1 MNRQADVNAGRHPS
15 PSFCH
20 GFLRFSCFIKTLIQ
34 IAKSCF
40 PDCRL
45 GYISPAMVQ
54 AIRRF
59 FEFERHRTSFRVE
72 SVAGLTT
79 FMTMSYIIVVNPK
92 ILEAAGIPV
101 GASMVAT
108 ILAAAFGTLIMALY
122 ARLPFAIA
130 PYMGENAFVAYTVV
144 VALGY
149 SWQAALGAVFIGGVI
164 FILLTVFRL
173 RRWLVEA
180 IPEGLRY
187 SFAVG
192 IGLFMTF
199 IGLNVTGIVALGAA
213 GAPVKIG
220 PVTSAPVLISILGF
234 LIIAVLMLRKVPGA
248 IFLGILATT
257 VVAFAAGIAKP
268 PQSWISYPPSLAPI
282 LLQLDIRGALSWG
295 FFGVVLTIFV
305 MAFVD
310 TMGTL
315 IGVASRAGFLDEK
328 GRLPNIERPMLA
340 DALAT
345 TFAGLVGT
353 TTSGAFIES
362 AAGIEAGGRTGFSA
376 LVTAGLFLLSLF
388 FAPFLTAVPPQAY
401 GPALIVVGY
410 LMLKPVAKIHFD
422 DYTELFPAFAVVILM
437 SFTFNIGIGI
447 TAGFVLY
454 PFFKVAAGRH
464 REIRAGLWV
473 LCALSLLFYVFYPY
487 S

>member
-1 MNRQADVNAGRHPS
+1 MLNG
-15 PSFCH
+15 
-20 GFLRFSCFIKTLIQ
+20 
-34 IAKSCF
+34 
-40 PDCRL
+40 
-45 GYISPAMVQ
+45 
-54 AIRRF
+54 IRRYF
-59 FEFERHRTSFRVE
+59 DFDRHRTSFRTE
-72 SVAGLTT
+72 IIAGVTT

-108 ILAAAFGTLIMALY
+108 ILTAAFGTLVMGIY

-130 PYMGENAFVAYTVV
+130 PYMGENAFIAYTVV
-144 VALGY
+144 VLLGY
-149 SWQAALGAVFIGGVI
+149 KWQAALGAVFIGGI
-164 FILLTVFRL
+164 LFILLTIFRL
-173 RRWLVEA
+173 RQWLVEA

-199 IGLNVTGIVALGAA
+199 IGLNVTGIVVLGTAS
-213 GAPVKIG
+213 APVKIG
-220 PVTSAPVLISILGF
+220 PVTSRPVLTAIVGF

-248 IFLGILATT
+248 IFVGILITT
-257 VVAFAAGIAKP
+257 ILSFVLGVAAP
-268 PQSWISYPPSLAPI
+268 PRAWISLPPSLAPTF
-282 LLQLDIRGALSWG
+282 LQLDIRAALSWG
-295 FFGVVLTIFV
+295 FFAVVLTVFV

-315 IGVASRAGFLDEK
+315 IGVSSRAGLLDEK
-328 GRLPNIERPMLA
+328 GRLPGIEKPMMA

-345 TFAGLVGT
+345 SFAALVGT

-376 LVTAGLFLLSLF
+376 LVTAMLFLMALF
-388 FAPFLTAVPPQAY
+388 FSPFLTAVPPQAY

-410 LMLKPVAKIHFD
+410 LMLAPVSRINLG

-437 SFTFNIGIGI
+437 SFTYNIGIGI
-447 TAGFVLY
+447 TVGFVLY
-454 PFFKVAAGRH
+454 PLFKLAAGRR
-464 REIRAGLWV
+464 REVSSGLWV
-473 LCALSLLFYVFYPY
+473 LSALSLLFFIFYPY